1 MKERTN
7 KLFSLLISA
16 ILVAQPLLANGVIAW
31 AETDLSPATTVS
43 TSTETSESETSSTEE
58 GQISGYPQSVCI
70 CREPD
75 HILTQ
80 YS

>member
-43 TSTETSESETSSTEE
+43 TSTETSESETSSTIFR
-58 GQISGYPQSVCI
+58 QHT
-70 CREPD
+70 R
-75 HILTQ
+75 LNAAT
-80 YS
+80 